1 MAWQPFSPPQVAG
14 IPATDSHQENTLIQT
29 PTTATIPASS
39 SPVTT
44 HPATARILLPQPK
57 NKIRNNYM
65 GTPVDAGVTLVCVSP
80 NGTLLAGDSMGTV
93 VRLWDIHNGLL
104 LEKLKGHLDSVYSVA
119 FPPDRKF
126 LVSGSLNGLWNISA
140 LHDHDGYSP
149 SNQTGGATL
158 ESKDL

>member
-1 MAWQPFSPPQVAG
+1 GGTGGKV
-14 IPATDSHQENTLIQT
+14 HQT
-29 PTTATIPASS
+29 PVITTKKGKI
-39 SPVTT
+39 
-44 HPATARILLPQPK
+44 TA
-57 NKIRNNYM
+57 
-65 GTPVDAGVTLVCVSP
+65 PVDAGVTLVCVSP

-140 LHDHDGYSP
+140 LDHDGYSP